1 MGEVSIGCAAMGCSA
16 AELTGLWRGGRSGRG
31 QRPQTE
37 VVAAGGALMAA
48 AAADPRVAS
57 RRITDHG
64 QDVLLG
70 LARGG
75 KQPSTAAQNNTNS
88 INSAFVQPTSPPFNC
103 VIYLFPTRWA
113 CSDSEPQLQLPRPV
127 SDGNLL
133 AVEIFIFFEIS
144 KLG

>member
-1 MGEVSIGCAAMGCSA
+1 MGETSIGCAAMGCSA

-70 LARGG
+70 LADGG